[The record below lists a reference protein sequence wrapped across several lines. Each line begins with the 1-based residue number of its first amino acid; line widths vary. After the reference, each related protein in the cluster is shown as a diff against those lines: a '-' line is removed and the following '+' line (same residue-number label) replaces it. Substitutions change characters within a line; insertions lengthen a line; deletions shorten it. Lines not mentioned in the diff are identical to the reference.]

1 MIANLQNLKPGSLI
15 FFRHRCSFF
24 SWFMSWLT
32 GFKYSNIAVYLGDNK
47 VLESCW
53 FNLKSR
59 HVSVQGYLN
68 NDMLAG
74 EVITL
79 FSDPEDIKLF
89 IDRIKRLR
97 RNKYLLV
104 DAIQKALFGLEIEV
118 TKKTEKFTIKDIY
131 NKVIEI

>member
-1 MIANLQNLKPGSLI
+1 M
-15 FFRHRCSFF
+15 
-24 SWFMSWLT
+24 
-32 GFKYSNIAVYLGDNK
+32 GDNK

-53 FNLKSR
+53 FNLKAR
-59 HVSVQGYLN
+59 YVSVQGYLN
-68 NDMLAG
+68 NDKLAG

-79 FSDPEDIKLF
+79 FSEAEDIKLF

-97 RNKYLLV
+97 RSKHLFI

-131 NKVIEI
+131 NKVSKIS